1 MGSCQKVL
9 YLIYLKFLRHLLG
22 DFKFLDKLME
32 FNVLKVDEKRF
43 FKLRTFYMSNPDFNL
58 KNILKVSSAA
68 S

>member
-1 MGSCQKVL
+1 M
-9 YLIYLKFLRHLLG
+9 LG

-43 FKLRTFYMSNPDFNL
+43 AKLRTYYLSNPEFNL

-68 S
+68 SQIFKWLEAID

>member
-1 MGSCQKVL
+1 
-9 YLIYLKFLRHLLG
+9 LLG

-43 FKLRTFYMSNPDFNL
+43 AKLRTYYLSNPEFNL